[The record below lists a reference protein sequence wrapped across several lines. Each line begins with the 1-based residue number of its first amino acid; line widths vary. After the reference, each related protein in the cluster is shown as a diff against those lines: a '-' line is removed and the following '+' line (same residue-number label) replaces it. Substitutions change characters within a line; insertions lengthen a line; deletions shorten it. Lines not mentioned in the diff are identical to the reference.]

1 MKYSEK
7 IQTSIEYIE
16 KNLIEKISLEDLAK
30 QSFLSKYHYH
40 RVFHGLVGETVME
53 YVRKRR
59 LTEAAKELVKSNIK
73 IVDVALKYQFSS
85 QEAFSRAFKRMFK
98 VSPGEFRKAGVDILL
113 YKQVEIYQ
121 RKISTSSMTNPICK
135 AA

>member
-1 MKYSEK
+1 MEYNKT
-7 IQTSIEYIE
+7 IQQSIEYIE
-16 KNLIEKISLEDLAK
+16 NNLKEKISLEDLAK
-30 QSFLSKYHYH
+30 ITYLSKYHYH

-59 LTEAAKELVKSNIK
+59 LTEAAKELVETNAK

-85 QEAFSRAFKRMFK
+85 QEAFSRAFKKMFK
-98 VSPGEFRKAGVDILL
+98 VSPGEFRRANINVLL
-113 YKQVEIYQ
+113 YKKAVIYPT
-121 RKISTSSMTNPICK
+121 RTTASSRMNSICK